1 MIELRDH
8 ALEFSF
14 PEVHPRA
21 RCQIS
26 FQRTLRIPDDNQPY
40 PLPAGLGRFPL
51 HHVDDYYQRLPAS
64 WEQHGGVFLPLYQSE
79 ALWLNFSFNG
89 WPGDYP
95 RALKVA
101 TGKINAISGE
111 PWGNGLVA
119 TPQDYLVVTSQLW
132 LDGFAVGQG
141 LIRQFVAMPLGAG
154 FSAEEQLTGQAAH
167 GGMQLVAYPM
177 KRERFEELEAQRQAD
192 RQRKVY
198 DSYLPGFGDVMGEEG
213 PTEMALS
220 PGGLMRQQIERDPYG
235 LDAWDQSAGS
245 RCFVHL
251 VNSQTYAAITGQA
264 PPHPP
269 LTAEDY
275 AKARMPWFEN
285 YHENNHAVPG
295 SAKLAGLDSVA
306 AQYIKKGGMLPDNKS
321 MVPERVINL
330 NHGTKVREGQF

>member
-51 HHVDDYYQRLPAS
+51 HHVDDYYQRLPAA
-64 WEQHGGVFLPLYQSE
+64 WEQHGGVFLPMYQSE
-79 ALWLNFSFNG
+79 ALWVDCSHNPDHG
-89 WPGDYP
+89 YP
-95 RALKVA
+95 CAVKVA
-101 TGKINAISGE
+101 TGKINAISGD
-111 PWGNGLVA
+111 PWSDALRSG
-119 TPQDYLVVTSQLW
+119 PQDYLIIPEQQW

-141 LIRQFVAMPLGAG
+141 FIRQFVAMPLGAG
-154 FSAEEQLTGQAAH
+154 FSAEEQLTHAAVH
-167 GGMQLVAYPM
+167 GGLQLLVCPM
-177 KRERFEELEAQRQAD
+177 KRAVFEVIQPQREAA
-192 RQRKVY
+192 RQREVQY
-198 DSYLPGFGDVMGEEG
+198 SYLPGFGDVMGDEG

-220 PGGLMRQQIERDPYG
+220 TGGLMRQQIERDPYG
-235 LDAWDQSAGS
+235 LDAWDQSAAS

-275 AKARMPWFEN
+275 AQARMPWFEY

-306 AQYIKKGGMLPDNKS
+306 AQYIKKGSMLPDNKS
-321 MVPERVINL
+321 VVPERVINL
-330 NHGTKVREGQF
+330 SHGTKVREGQF

>member
-40 PLPAGLGRFPL
+40 PLPAGLSRFPL

-64 WEQHGGVFLPLYQSE
+64 WEQHGGVFLPMYQSE
-79 ALWLNFSFNG
+79 ALWLDFSCNR
-89 WPGDYP
+89 WLGDYP
-95 RALKVA
+95 CAVKVA
-101 TGKINAISGE
+101 TGKINAVSGD
-111 PWGNGLVA
+111 PWSDALRSG
-119 TPQDYLVVTSQLW
+119 PQDYLIIPAQKW

-141 LIRQFVAMPLGAG
+141 FIRQFVAMPLGSG
-154 FSAEEQLTGQAAH
+154 FSAEEQLTRAAVH
-167 GGMQLVAYPM
+167 GGLQILVCPI
-177 KRERFEELEAQRQAD
+177 KRAVFEVIQPQREAA
-192 RQRKVY
+192 RQREVQY
-198 DSYLPGFGDVMGEEG
+198 SYLPGFGVVMGDGG

-235 LDAWDQSAGS
+235 LDAWDQSAAS

-275 AKARMPWFEN
+275 AQARMPWFEYYN
-285 YHENNHAVPG
+285 ENNYAVPG
-295 SAKLAGLDSVA
+295 PAQLAGLDSVA
-306 AQYIKKGGMLPDNKS
+306 ALYIKKGVMLPDNKTV
-321 MVPERVINL
+321 VPEWVINL
-330 NHGTKVREGQF
+330 NHGTKV

>member
-14 PEVHPRA
+14 LEVHPRA

-51 HHVDDYYQRLPAS
+51 HHVDDYYQRLPTA

-79 ALWLNFSFNG
+79 ALWLDLSFNR
-89 WPGDYP
+89 WLGDYP
-95 RALKVA
+95 CAVKVA
-101 TGKINAISGE
+101 TGKINAVSGD
-111 PWGNGLVA
+111 PWSDALRSG
-119 TPQDYLVVTSQLW
+119 PQDYLITPEQKW

-141 LIRQFVAMPLGAG
+141 FIRQFVAMPLGAG
-154 FSAEEQLTGQAAH
+154 FSAEEQLTRAAVH
-167 GGMQLVAYPM
+167 GGLQILVCPM
-177 KRERFEELEAQRQAD
+177 KRAIFEVIQPQREAARH
-192 RQRKVY
+192 REVH

-235 LDAWDQSAGS
+235 LDAWDQSAAS

-251 VNSQTYAAITGQA
+251 VNSQIYAAVNGQA

-275 AKARMPWFEN
+275 AQARMALVRVLPREQ
-285 YHENNHAVPG
+285 PRG
-295 SAKLAGLDSVA
+295 PRILAWADRLRHSV
-306 AQYIKKGGMLPDNKS
+306 GGVD
-321 MVPERVINL
+321 R
-330 NHGTKVREGQF
+330 

>member
-8 ALEFSF
+8 ALEFRF
-14 PEVHPRA
+14 PEVHPHA

-26 FQRTLRIPDDNQPY
+26 FQRTLRIPNDNQPY

-79 ALWLNFSFNG
+79 ALWVDLSFNFS
-89 WPGDYP
+89 DAYP
-95 RALKVA
+95 CAVKVA
-101 TGKINAISGE
+101 TGKINAVSGE

-132 LDGFAVGQG
+132 LDGYAVGQG
-141 LIRQFVAMPLGAG
+141 LIRQFVAMLLGAG
-154 FSAEEQLTGQAAH
+154 FSAEEQLTGQGAH
-167 GGMQLVAYPM
+167 GGLQLVVYPM
-177 KRERFEELEAQRQAD
+177 KRERFEELEAQRKAAREIEVRYCD
-192 RQRKVY
+192 F
-198 DSYLPGFGDVMGEEG
+198 PGAFLRRNSE
-213 PTEMALS
+213 PAPEMALS

-264 PPHPP
+264 PPHPA
-269 LTAEDY
+269 LTVEEY
-275 AKARMPWFEN
+275 TQARMPWFEYYN
-285 YHENNHAVPG
+285 ENNHSVPG

-321 MVPERVINL
+321 VVSKKFTDTNIGGYGSR
-330 NHGTKVREGQF
+330 R